1 MYDYDEEVKQWFE
14 NYLYY
19 NDDNIYHA
27 ENAFISNG
35 YHLDRPDTAARLHAE
50 NEYFRLRALC

>member
-1 MYDYDEEVKQWFE
+1 MYDYEEEKKKWFD
-14 NYLYY
+14 NYLNY

-35 YHLDRPDTAARLHAE
+35 YNIDNPDTAARIHAD
-50 NEYFRLRALC
+50 NEEFAKMFA

>member
-1 MYDYDEEVKQWFE
+1 MYDYEEEKNKWFE
-14 NYLYY
+14 NYLNY

-35 YHLDRPDTAARLHAE
+35 YHLDNPDTAARIHADNKE
-50 NEYFRLRALC
+50 FAKRFA